1 MKEKK
6 YEIPAKL
13 AYSDFLNENPP
24 AEEYDILNTH
34 EETSSSKKTYSKQL
48 VLPKKVCYSCGKV
61 VEVANPD
68 SIFEMAN
75 NEAKLTC
82 PDCKLD
88 AEHRSRHES
97 DHKFA
102 VKSRRKSVIISAVI
116 AAVVYAIFMVIAL
129 KARPRSLMNSYLY
142 ATPVVFYGV
151 FSILFCLISDTP
163 VRGVLVGGC
172 AFAGQSFVKI
182 FQKINIFGLFIFPYI
197 LAFVFIVLGGTIAT
211 SFVMSVFICPYS
223 FIKQYAEV

>member
-13 AYSDFLNENPP
+13 AYSDFLDENPP

-61 VEVANPD
+61 VEVTNPD

-75 NEAKLTC
+75 NEAKLIC
-82 PDCKLD
+82 SDCKLD
-88 AEHRSRHES
+88 AEHSSKHES

-102 VKSRRKSVIISAVI
+102 VKSRRKTIIISAVI
-116 AAVVYAIFMVIAL
+116 AAIVYALLLVIAFNI
-129 KARPRSLMNSYLY
+129 ASPRSVQRNLFY
-142 ATPVVFYGV
+142 AAPAAFYGV
-151 FSILFCLISDTP
+151 FCIMFCLKRKTFVNKMIPACFKLGAAVIVKT
-163 VRGVLVGGC
+163 GGGFIIFIEIVLAL
-172 AFAGQSFVKI
+172 AFAIWLGS
-182 FQKINIFGLFIFPYI
+182 
-197 LAFVFIVLGGTIAT
+197 LAIGV
-211 SFVMSVFICPYS
+211 VMCLFICPYYL
-223 FIKQYAEV
+223 IKEYAEV